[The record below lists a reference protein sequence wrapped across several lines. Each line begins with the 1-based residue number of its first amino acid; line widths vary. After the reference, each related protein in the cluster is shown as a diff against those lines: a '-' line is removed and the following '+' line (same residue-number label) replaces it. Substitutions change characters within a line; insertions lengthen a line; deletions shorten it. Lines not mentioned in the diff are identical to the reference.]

1 MLAETLSP
9 DPSGPSQSDRRIAR
23 AERRNGADRLPVAE
37 LQARIRGM
45 QATTLDSKSLPTA
58 PDIAALLPGGALKEG
73 SAYSVA
79 GSTTLAMTLL
89 SGPSAAGAWCAVVGV
104 PNFGAEAAARCGIV
118 LERLALVPSPGDQWL
133 TVTAALVDVMGA
145 VLLCPPARASDAEMA
160 RLNARLRQ
168 RGTALIVLGDWP
180 QSEARLELHENS
192 WRGLGD
198 GHGYLTAH
206 EATVSVVA
214 RAGSG
219 RPRTARLQ
227 LSGGSSAAH
236 TEAASRPELVAVGRE
251 AAAASTVSVEQ
262 RSPRRVLEAV
272 S

>member
-1 MLAETLSP
+1 MLAETLSS
-9 DPSGPSQSDRRIAR
+9 DPSGHSQSDRRGAR

-45 QATTLDSKSLPTA
+45 QATTLNSKSMPTTA
-58 PDIAALLPGGALKEG
+58 DIAPLLPGGALKEG
-73 SAYSVA
+73 SAYSVS
-79 GSTTLAMTLL
+79 GSTNLAMTLL
-89 SGPSAAGAWCAVVGV
+89 AGPSAAGAWCAVVGV
-104 PNFGAEAAARCGIV
+104 PNFGAEAAARCGIA

-180 QSEARLELHENS
+180 QSEATLELHENS
-192 WRGLGD
+192 WQGLGE
-198 GHGYLTAH
+198 GHGYLSAR
-206 EATVSVVA
+206 EATVSVLA

-219 RPRTARLQ
+219 RPRTARMQ
-227 LSGGSSAAH
+227 FSGATVAAH
-236 TEAASRPELVAVGRE
+236 TGAESHPELVPAGHGITAVPP
-251 AAAASTVSVEQ
+251 APAEQ
-262 RSPRRVLEAV
+262 RVPRRALEAV